1 MIKAKIY
8 FFIILLISMS
18 CATNPFTGKKTI
30 ALVPSSQILP
40 MAFAEYD
47 KFISKNK
54 VIVDTDDSKLIKLVG
69 KRISSAAKRWLDAN
83 NYHGYLKDYEW
94 EFTLIDDEA
103 INAWCMPGGKIV
115 FYTGIL
121 PVAENETGIAA
132 IMGHEVAHALAN
144 HGQQRMSAGLL
155 QQAGLLL
162 GSSVIKNDKDR
173 AVFNSAYGLT
183 SEYGAMLPFSR
194 SNENEADKIGIY
206 IMAIA
211 GYDPDEASRLW
222 ERMDKNKD
230 TKNSPAEFL
239 STHPSNDNRIK
250 NLKILSPDAKIE
262 AKKFGVL
269 SFRKI

>member
-1 MIKAKIY
+1 
-8 FFIILLISMS
+8 
-18 CATNPFTGKKTI
+18 
-30 ALVPSSQILP
+30 
-40 MAFAEYD
+40 
-47 KFISKNK
+47 
-54 VIVDTDDSKLIKLVG
+54 
-69 KRISSAAKRWLDAN
+69 
-83 NYHGYLKDYEW
+83 
-94 EFTLIDDEA
+94 
-103 INAWCMPGGKIV
+103 
-115 FYTGIL
+115 
-121 PVAENETGIAA
+121 
-132 IMGHEVAHALAN
+132 MGHEVAHALAN

-173 AVFNSAYGLT
+173 AIFNSAYGLT

-222 ERMDKNKD
+222 ERMDKNENS
-230 TKNSPAEFL
+230 KNSPAEFL

-262 AKKFGVL
+262 AEKFGVL
-269 SFRKI
+269 NFRKI